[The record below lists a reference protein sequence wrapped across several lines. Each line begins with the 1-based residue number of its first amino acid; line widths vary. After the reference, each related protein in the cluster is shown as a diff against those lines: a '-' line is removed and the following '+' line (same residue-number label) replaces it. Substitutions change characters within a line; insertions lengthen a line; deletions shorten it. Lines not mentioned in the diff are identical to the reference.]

1 MKEETNRII
10 PGLFD
15 NPRRAPDRSKEN
27 ADTSVRILTGTVET
41 IYCYKEDSAWA
52 LVGLQTPSGLRKVSG
67 IMPAVRLGM
76 TAEYSGQF
84 ADTPKYGLTFKA
96 DSFTERLPSDIPGI
110 EKYLASGLIRNIG
123 PVLSRQIVAAFGDKT
138 LEVLDNDPE
147 RLREVHGIGSK
158 RVQSIIDSIKEQK
171 EIRSIMIWLKRYDLS
186 NGLAAKIF
194 QTYGGKSISV
204 LEENPYV
211 LTDDIHGVGF
221 KRADAVAKLLGVPEQ
236 SQFRIR
242 SGIIACLEDE
252 ASSGNTF
259 VPVGRLVART
269 ASEAYLDIPQELVQI
284 TVMDN
289 TFDKI
294 VLDGDDVF
302 LRRFYHAENRIAE
315 KLLQLNATATDC
327 GMPDFRRI
335 EKETG
340 FTYSDEQKGAVM
352 SAFCTDVLV
361 ITGGPGTGKTA
372 TTNAI
377 IKGFE
382 YKHKNVLLAAPTGRA
397 AKRMNEV
404 TGRPAKT
411 IHRLLE
417 YSQGGFNRCR
427 DYPLEGDVLIVDE
440 SSMID
445 TLLMR
450 DLVAAVPPG
459 MKLIL
464 VGDMDQLP
472 SVGAGSVLRDVIESG
487 EVTTVRL
494 TQIYRQAQDSAI
506 IMGAHAVNHGRMP
519 SLDNAPGTDLWFFR
533 KEDKNEAASLIV
545 DLVSN
550 RIPKKFGYP
559 AGEIQVLTPMRREGD
574 ALGASELNRMLQKAV
589 NPSGKPAATKGDTV
603 FLTGDRIMQTK
614 NNYDKD
620 IFNGDIGRVVGKLS
634 GLDPDKAVLETEFDD
649 RTVRL
654 TQADIADIEL
664 AYACTV
670 HKSQGSEYPV
680 VVMPMHEN
688 HYIMLKRNLL
698 YTGITRAKKQCVIVG
713 TRDAIQT
720 AVRHED
726 TVKRNTRLKERLM
739 TIEAPPQIRTTLF

>member
-1 MKEETNRII
+1 
-10 PGLFD
+10 
-15 NPRRAPDRSKEN
+15 
-27 ADTSVRILTGTVET
+27 
-41 IYCYKEDSAWA
+41 
-52 LVGLQTPSGLRKVSG
+52 
-67 IMPAVRLGM
+67 
-76 TAEYSGQF
+76 
-84 ADTPKYGLTFKA
+84 
-96 DSFTERLPSDIPGI
+96 
-110 EKYLASGLIRNIG
+110 
-123 PVLSRQIVAAFGDKT
+123 
-138 LEVLDNDPE
+138 
-147 RLREVHGIGSK
+147 
-158 RVQSIIDSIKEQK
+158 
-171 EIRSIMIWLKRYDLS
+171 
-186 NGLAAKIF
+186 
-194 QTYGGKSISV
+194 
-204 LEENPYV
+204 
-211 LTDDIHGVGF
+211 
-221 KRADAVAKLLGVPEQ
+221 
-236 SQFRIR
+236 
-242 SGIIACLEDE
+242 
-252 ASSGNTF
+252 
-259 VPVGRLVART
+259 
-269 ASEAYLDIPQELVQI
+269 
-284 TVMDN
+284 
-289 TFDKI
+289 
-294 VLDGDDVF
+294 
-302 LRRFYHAENRIAE
+302 
-315 KLLQLNATATDC
+315 
-327 GMPDFRRI
+327 
-335 EKETG
+335 
-340 FTYSDEQKGAVM
+340 
-352 SAFCTDVLV
+352 
-361 ITGGPGTGKTA
+361 
-372 TTNAI
+372 
-377 IKGFE
+377 
-382 YKHKNVLLAAPTGRA
+382 
-397 AKRMNEV
+397 MNEV

-620 IFNGDIGRVVGKLS
+620 IFNGDIGRVVRKLS

-698 YTGITRAKKQCVIVG
+698 YTGITRAKKQCVIVVINQINIHKDVIVG
-713 TRDAIQT
+713 KICQILRPEEKEIDVIL
-720 AVRHED
+720 VR
-726 TVKRNTRLKERLM
+726 
-739 TIEAPPQIRTTLF
+739 